1 MDLTNADIRLM
12 AFDLDGTLLNSAK
25 ELTPRNKS
33 ALERAAEKGI
43 QIVPTTG
50 RLFQAIP
57 EEIRA
62 FPFLRYAITI
72 NGAAVF
78 DTLTG
83 DNLYRAEIPLE
94 NAIGIMSYLDQF
106 PVIYDCYKDNGG
118 LMTRS
123 MWDQAEVFAPNAYYV
138 RSIRTMRKP
147 VPELKEFLLQQGGS
161 VQKIQEAGELIKAYN
176 SDIYFH
182 VDAVQGYGKFVIRP
196 KSMKIDLLSVS
207 GHKIHGPK
215 GIGFLYIKKGT
226 KINPICY
233 GGGQQKGMRSGT
245 ENVPGIAGLAL
256 AAKMCYENFEDK
268 QNKLYEL
275 KEYLIKSL
283 NERLSDIKV
292 NGPACRE
299 GAPHIVSVSIK
310 GLAAETVLNM
320 LSSKNIYVSAGSACT
335 SNNPHISDTL
345 QAIGLEK
352 DLLESTIRISM
363 SFMTTKE
370 EIDYFLDTLCS
381 QVENMRKFY
390 RH

>member
-1 MDLTNADIRLM
+1 MEAY
-12 AFDLDGTLLNSAK
+12 LDNSATTRAYDEVASLVAK
-25 ELTPRNKS
+25 IMTEEYGNPSSVHHMGMVSGERLAQARETIAATLKVEPQEILFTSGGTESDNLALIGVAKANKWRGKHIITTAIEHPAILETTS
-33 ALERAAEKGI
+33 ALEKEGFEITYLPVDETGVVQLEDLKAALREDTI
-43 QIVPTTG
+43 LVSMM
-50 RLFQAIP
+50 FVNN
-57 EEIRA
+57 EI
-62 FPFLRYAITI
+62 
-72 NGAAVF
+72 
-78 DTLTG
+78 
-83 DNLYRAEIPLE
+83 
-94 NAIGIMSYLDQF
+94 
-106 PVIYDCYKDNGG
+106 
-118 LMTRS
+118 
-123 MWDQAEVFAPNAYYV
+123 
-138 RSIRTMRKP
+138 
-147 VPELKEFLLQQGGS
+147 GS

-275 KEYLIKSL
+275 KEYLINSL

-345 QAIGLEK
+345 QAIGLEN

>member
-1 MDLTNADIRLM
+1 MEAY
-12 AFDLDGTLLNSAK
+12 LDNSATTRAYDEVASLVAK
-25 ELTPRNKS
+25 IMTEEYGNPSSVHHMGMVSGERLAQARETIAATLKVEPQEILFTSGGTESDNLALIGVAKANKWRGKHIITTAIEHPAILETTS
-33 ALERAAEKGI
+33 ALEKEGFEITYLPVDETGVVQLEDLKAALREDTI
-43 QIVPTTG
+43 LVSMM
-50 RLFQAIP
+50 FVNN
-57 EEIRA
+57 EI
-62 FPFLRYAITI
+62 
-72 NGAAVF
+72 
-78 DTLTG
+78 
-83 DNLYRAEIPLE
+83 
-94 NAIGIMSYLDQF
+94 
-106 PVIYDCYKDNGG
+106 
-118 LMTRS
+118 
-123 MWDQAEVFAPNAYYV
+123 
-138 RSIRTMRKP
+138 
-147 VPELKEFLLQQGGS
+147 GS

>member
-1 MDLTNADIRLM
+1 MEAY
-12 AFDLDGTLLNSAK
+12 LDNSATTRAYDEVASLVAK
-25 ELTPRNKS
+25 IMTEEYGNPSSVHHMGMVSGERLAQARETIAATLKVEPQEILFTSGGTESDNLALIGVAKANKWRGKHIITTAIEHPAILETTS
-33 ALERAAEKGI
+33 ALEKEGFEITYLPVDETGVVKLEDLKAALREDTI
-43 QIVPTTG
+43 LVSMM
-50 RLFQAIP
+50 FVNN
-57 EEIRA
+57 EI
-62 FPFLRYAITI
+62 
-72 NGAAVF
+72 
-78 DTLTG
+78 
-83 DNLYRAEIPLE
+83 
-94 NAIGIMSYLDQF
+94 
-106 PVIYDCYKDNGG
+106 
-118 LMTRS
+118 
-123 MWDQAEVFAPNAYYV
+123 
-138 RSIRTMRKP
+138 
-147 VPELKEFLLQQGGS
+147 GS

-275 KEYLIKSL
+275 KEYLINSL